1 MTQILAA
8 ITNNYVLLAT
18 DRRLTYAVGPKK
30 GQLFDDDTCK
40 LVNFCNYSGL
50 AYSGLAQIEGKAT
63 HEWIACALA
72 DANCSDI
79 GTAGKIIRDRATQAF
94 SKLPPSTRR
103 HVFVMAGWA
112 QFKKFPGLRP
122 HVGVISNYLDS
133 DWRPLPDSRPT
144 FDFTT
149 RVLNEDGPVYWAAFG
164 QPLGEDRYHAFTRN
178 MNRLVTRDIGP
189 AEALRLLVDEILST
203 SSRQPTVGSRIL
215 ALSIPKQCVE
225 RQLNSGSSSM
235 KGLPPTRENV
245 TFAYFQPGYSELQQY
260 GPTLV
265 CGGFAVTN
273 LQLTTDSS
281 TTDQSLEF
289 KILAAPKTS
298 PTPTEDAGPTMV
310 IGLGGNR

>member
-8 ITNNYVLLAT
+8 ITNDYVLLAT
-18 DRRLTYAVGPKK
+18 DRRLTYASGPKK

-50 AYSGLAQIEGKAT
+50 AYSGLAQIKGKPT

-79 GTAGKIIRDRATQAF
+79 FTAGEILRDRATQAF
-94 SKLPPSTRR
+94 TNLPPSTRR
-103 HVFVMAGWA
+103 HVFVITGWG
-112 QFKKFPGLRP
+112 QFKKSLGLRP

-164 QPLGEDRYHAFTRN
+164 HPLGQDRYQTFTRN

-189 AEALRLLVDEILST
+189 REALRLLVEEIVST
-203 SSRQPTVGSRIL
+203 SSRQSTVGSKIL

-225 RQLNSGSSSM
+225 KQLESGSSTM
-235 KGLPPTRENV
+235 MAIPPTRETV

-260 GPTLV
+260 GPTFV
-265 CGGFAVTN
+265 CGEFAFTN
-273 LQLTTDSS
+273 IETKSDPSIEY
-281 TTDQSLEF
+281 QSIEF
-289 KILAAPKTS
+289 KILAGPKPDMQPPKADVPDNS
-298 PTPTEDAGPTMV
+298 D
-310 IGLGGNR
+310 